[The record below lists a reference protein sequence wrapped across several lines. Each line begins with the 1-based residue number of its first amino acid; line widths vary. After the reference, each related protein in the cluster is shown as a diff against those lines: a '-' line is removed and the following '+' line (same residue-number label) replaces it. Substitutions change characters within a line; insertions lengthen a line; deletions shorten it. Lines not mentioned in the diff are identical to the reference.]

1 MIAQSVQALID
12 LAVQQN
18 KPISQLV
25 LENQAE
31 EIGATIDELYQQMA
45 DNFRVMQESVAAGL
59 KPIPRSPSGLSGGDA
74 YKLSQ
79 ALANGRTIGGST
91 LTKGLMRAMAV
102 SEINASMGK
111 IVAAP
116 TAGSCGILPGALITV
131 MEEKQIPE
139 SKVIMSLFTAA
150 GIGMIIASAATI
162 SGAEGGCQAECGSAA
177 AMTAAAIVEMV
188 GGTPSQVGQAC
199 AFALKNVLG
208 LVCDPVAG
216 LVEAPCVKRNA
227 MGVANAFVAADLA
240 LADIKSMIP
249 VDEVIAA
256 MKSVGNMMPT
266 CLKET
271 AEAGLANTPTARKL
285 AKKLL
290 NS

>member
-227 MGVANAFVAADLA
+227 LGVANAFVAADLA

>member
-31 EIGATIDELYQQMA
+31 EIGTTIDELYQQMA

>member
-1 MIAQSVQALID
+1 M
-12 LAVQQN
+12 
-18 KPISQLV
+18 V

-31 EIGATIDELYQQMA
+31 EIGTTIDELYQQMA

-271 AEAGLANTPTARKL
+271 AEGGLANTPTARKL